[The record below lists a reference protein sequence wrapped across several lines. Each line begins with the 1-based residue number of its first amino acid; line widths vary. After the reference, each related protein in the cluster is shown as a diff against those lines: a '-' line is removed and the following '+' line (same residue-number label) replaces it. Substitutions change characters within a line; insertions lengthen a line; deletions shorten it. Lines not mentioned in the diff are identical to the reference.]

1 MRKFKYATVS
11 RTMDLGYHATI
22 SDAENLVDHNTAVF
36 ADLVGNINLLPDDLY
51 DISVMSYSGFETL
64 EEVMQFCNEREY
76 TIV

>member
-36 ADLVGNINLLPDDLY
+36 ADLVGNINLLPDDIY
-51 DISVMSYSGFETL
+51 DISVLIYSGFETWEEL
-64 EEVMQFCNEREY
+64 EKFCKERDY

>member
-51 DISVMSYSGFETL
+51 DIAVISYSGFETL
-64 EEVMQFCNEREY
+64 EEVMRFCNEREY